1 MFVIES
7 GNGAGVG
14 SYSNVLLTFSSF
26 SFSKRENEQKA
37 TSTRGKQKVRLKY
50 WVHIQVYRIL
60 TQYYHTRF
68 LCHFGD
74 PRGFSCLYLVDAL
87 SCPERIVCLNAA
99 VYPTDRSDMGA
110 NPIAIRS

>member
-14 SYSNVLLTFSSF
+14 SYSNVLFTFSSF
-26 SFSKRENEQKA
+26 FTFSKRENEQKA

-50 WVHIQVYRIL
+50 WVNIQVYRIL
-60 TQYYHTRF
+60 TQYYHAEF

-74 PRGFSCLYLVDAL
+74 PRGFPCLFLIDAL
-87 SCPERIVCLNAA
+87 SCPE
-99 VYPTDRSDMGA
+99 
-110 NPIAIRS
+110 